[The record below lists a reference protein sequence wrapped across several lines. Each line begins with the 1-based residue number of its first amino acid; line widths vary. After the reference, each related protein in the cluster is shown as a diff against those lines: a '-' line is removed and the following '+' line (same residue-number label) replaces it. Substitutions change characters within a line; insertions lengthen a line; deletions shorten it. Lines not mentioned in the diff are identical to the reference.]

1 MELPEIPAFTEPDIH
16 DTLLDITISWY
27 KDYPH
32 FVYISFHREYLT
44 HAIPIKKLDTL
55 LAILTKIKTLARR
68 QHVLEND

>member
-1 MELPEIPAFTEPDIH
+1 MELPEIPVFTEPDIH
-16 DTLLDITISWY
+16 ESLLEITISYY

-44 HAIPIKKLDTL
+44 QAIPIQKLDTL
-55 LAILTKIKTLARR
+55 LGILTKIKTLARR